1 MKYKLLNTTF
11 KLNKRDENYNKTLY
25 FDYVD
30 GFEKKTITIRPS
42 QLIYIEFK
50 NLPISLHRLRM
61 QGLVSVLQ
69 VTDDEFNR
77 EYDKH
82 KKILINDLSN
92 KEIENNNKTSKPL
105 KTYKK
110 KENTKATTYS
120 KRKTNSK
127 RKTSSLKKEDIEKN
141 TLLNTN
147 NEN

>member
-1 MKYKLLNTTF
+1 MKYKILNTTF

-30 GFEKKTITIRPS
+30 GFEKKRITIKPS
-42 QLIYIEFK
+42 QLIYIELK
-50 NLPISLHRLRM
+50 NLPISLHILRM
-61 QGLVSVLQ
+61 QGLVSILQ

-82 KKILINDLSN
+82 KKMLINDLSN
-92 KEIENNNKTSKPL
+92 KEIKNNNKTSKPL

-110 KENTKATTYS
+110 KENTKGTTYS
-120 KRKTNSK
+120 KRKT
-127 RKTSSLKKEDIEKN
+127 SSQKKEDIEKN